1 MSTRI
6 LIVDDQAL
14 VRAGFRTILGAEP
27 DLEVVGEAANGQ
39 QAVEEARRL
48 RPDVTVMDIRMPVMD
63 GLSATRALQELGDAV
78 PRVLILTTFSED
90 QYVFDALRAGA
101 SGFLLKES
109 SPDEIAE
116 AVRVVARGE
125 SMLAPTVTSRLIEA
139 FVDLAPQRS
148 QAAVAEQQ
156 LAFLTPREHDVLR
169 LVARGLSNA
178 EIAARLYVG
187 ESTVKTHVS
196 GVFTKLHLRDRVQA
210 AIFAYESG
218 LVVPGADPATG

>member
-27 DLEVVGEAANGQ
+27 DLEIVGEAANGQ
-39 QAVEEARRL
+39 QAVEEATRL

-63 GLSATRALQELGDAV
+63 GLSATRALQQLGDAA

-90 QYVFDALRAGA
+90 QYVFDALRSGA

-109 SPDEIAE
+109 SPDDIAE

-125 SMLAPTVTSRLIEA
+125 SMLAPAVTSRLIEA
-139 FVDLAPQRS
+139 FVDLAPQNS

-156 LAFLTPREHDVLR
+156 LAFLTPRERDVLH
-169 LVARGLSNA
+169 LVARGLSNT
-178 EIAARLYVG
+178 EIAGRLYVG

-196 GVFTKLHLRDRVQA
+196 AVFAKLHLRDRVQA

-218 LVVPGADPATG
+218 LVVPGNDQTTS